1 MPVISPARSIDDPP
15 KSPPRW
21 ASQAPARIP
30 TLKLIATTLASIT
43 ALVCL
48 VLLGEL
54 SGHLLLIPPMAASMA
69 LVAAAPQLPLSQP
82 RGVIGGQIVSA
93 LIGVGAG
100 LISHSI
106 LAALVSF
113 GVLASR
119 LRGTP
124 YPNYWIWCSASNETR
139 CQIGV
144 CISCVRS
151 ASQGGQRPGRMS
163 AAAAPMRG
171 QNFEA
176 AQSKQPG

>member
-1 MPVISPARSIDDPP
+1 MPVKSPARSIDDPP
-15 KSPPRW
+15 KSLPRW

-30 TLKLIATTLASIT
+30 TPKLIGTTLASIT

-106 LAALVSF
+106 LAAAIAGGLAIGTTLWLRMPHSPAAATAVIGTMITGGQVSFVICCAIAGGLLVSF

-119 LRGTP
+119 LSGTP
-124 YPNYWIWCSASNETR
+124 YPNYWI
-139 CQIGV
+139 
-144 CISCVRS
+144 
-151 ASQGGQRPGRMS
+151 
-163 AAAAPMRG
+163 
-171 QNFEA
+171 
-176 AQSKQPG
+176 